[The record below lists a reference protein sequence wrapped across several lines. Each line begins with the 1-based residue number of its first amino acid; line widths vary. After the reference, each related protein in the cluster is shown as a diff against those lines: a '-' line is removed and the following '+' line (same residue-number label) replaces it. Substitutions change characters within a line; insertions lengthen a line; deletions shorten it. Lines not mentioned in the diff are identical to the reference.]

1 MADRTITLVHEDS
14 GSKLVTVMTGTGD
27 YVNIPGFTFHEP
39 LDAYLDRGWVR
50 A

>member
-1 MADRTITLVHEDS
+1 MTDRTITLVHEGS
-14 GSKLVTVMTGTGD
+14 GSNLNTVLTGTGD

-39 LDAYLDRGWVR
+39 LDAYLAKGWVI